1 MSKRLRILLILSL
14 VLNLFVVGGLA
25 GSAIMWQRAQV
36 SRPAAAL
43 GRPALRQA
51 AAALAPEHRRQFRKL
66 FRSTVETLRP
76 DMQAARKARQD
87 VAALLAAQDLDSQ
100 TLDAAVR
107 RSREA
112 DMRVRVALEA
122 RVMAFVK
129 SLPAHQRIIFGK
141 ELIRVAER
149 QRDRRIAA
157 RRARAE
163 IEQ

>member
-14 VLNLFVVGGLA
+14 VLNLFVVGGVV

-51 AAALAPEHRRQFRKL
+51 AAALAPDYRRQFRKV
-66 FRSTVETLRP
+66 FRGTIETLRP
-76 DMQAARKARQD
+76 DLQAARKARQD
-87 VAALLAAQDLDSQ
+87 VVALLAAQDFDGQ
-100 TLDAAVR
+100 ALDAAVR

-112 DMRVRVALEA
+112 DMRVRVALEM

-129 SLPAHQRIIFGK
+129 SLPAEQRIIFGK
-141 ELIRVAER
+141 ELVRVAER

-157 RRARAE
+157 RRARPE
-163 IEQ
+163 VEQ